1 MLKNKLFI
9 VVIAVLFIVMVVHNL
24 RFFSNLSDKKENI
37 VISKNQT
44 SILTQEKADEPLS
57 QGKDFP
63 EDLGSRGWGRNPFLT
78 PEEIV
83 SIREGKVQPRSV
95 LREELPH
102 QEELPLPLYKISTI
116 LVSDSRKIA
125 IIGNTIVTVGDWV
138 GQEKVLEINPNNVV
152 LGKDGRKRVLNI
164 RESSVPLIMKGK
176 K

>member
-24 RFFSNLSDKKENI
+24 RYFSSLSDKKEDM
-37 VISKNQT
+37 VKSKNQT

-57 QGKDFP
+57 QEKNFP
-63 EDLGSRGWGRNPFLT
+63 IDLGSRGWGRNPFLT

-102 QEELPLPLYKISTI
+102 LEELPLPLYRISTI
-116 LVSDSRKIA
+116 LISDSRKIA
-125 IIGNTIVTVGDWV
+125 IIGSTIVTVGDWV
-138 GQEKVLEINPNNVV
+138 GQEKVFEINQNNVV
-152 LGKDGRKRVLNI
+152 LGKDGRKRVLYV
-164 RESSVPLIMKGK
+164 RESSVPLIMKEK